1 MSGEIFVLV
10 GAAASL
16 GFVHTALGPD
26 HYLPFIVLARAGKW
40 SKKKYQ

>member
-1 MSGEIFVLV
+1 MSGEFVALV
-10 GAAASL
+10 GAAGSL
-16 GFVHTALGPD
+16 GFIHTVLGPD